1 MGGPHIKTRRH
12 SKVEDQLPGELK
24 GEVDRLLIEGSTYE
38 EITAFLKAKGHDIS
52 KSSIGR
58 YGKEFLNEY
67 RKLRIIEDQSRALV
81 SEAGDGMVIEEA
93 ASKVFS
99 QQILEL
105 LLSRDMDIRTIPR
118 LISDFAKLQ
127 ASSVVRERLKDDFD
141 KKKGEFFISCMKE
154 LISFLSKNDPDIVPL
169 MERNFDDFIAHAKEK
184 YGIK

>member
-12 SKVEDQLPGELK
+12 SKVEDHLPGELK

-105 LLSRDMDIRTIPR
+105 LLSRDMDLRKIPR

-127 ASSVVRERLKDDFD
+127 ASSVVRERMKIDF
-141 KKKGEFFISCMKE
+141 KKKTEKVFAKAEENMKSMTKEE
-154 LISFLSKNDPDIVPL
+154 LLKEIREEVYGLS
-169 MERNFDDFIAHAKEK
+169 
-184 YGIK
+184 